1 MTQEIIGTSNLVLEV
16 DLSSGKSQVITIS
29 ENDRKMYLGGKGLGL
44 KLLEER
50 LRPGTDPLSEENI
63 LIIMTGVYMNSGVP
77 CSARFA
83 AVTKSPLTGIILS
96 SSCGGPF
103 GRALKTE
110 GYDANGIPEKRTLNK
125 LQIS

>member
-1 MTQEIIGTSNLVLEV
+1 MTQEIIGTRQNLVLEV

-63 LIIMTGVYMNSGVP
+63 LIIMTAAYMNSGVP
-77 CSARFA
+77 CSARFVG

-103 GRALKTE
+103 GRALKKQKVMT
-110 GYDANGIPEKRTLNK
+110 G
-125 LQIS
+125 

>member
-77 CSARFA
+77 CSARFP
-83 AVTKSPLTGIILS
+83 VTKSPLTGIILS
-96 SSCGGPF
+96 SSCGGPS
-103 GRALKTE
+103 
-110 GYDANGIPEKRTLNK
+110 RT
-125 LQIS
+125 SD